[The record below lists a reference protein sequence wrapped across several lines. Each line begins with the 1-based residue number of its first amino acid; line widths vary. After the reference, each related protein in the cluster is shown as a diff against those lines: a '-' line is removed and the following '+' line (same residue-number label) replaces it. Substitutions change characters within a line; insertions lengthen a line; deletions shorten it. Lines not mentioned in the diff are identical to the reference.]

1 MSIAKCSKNYKLRY
15 KFRQRFRST
24 CPHWRLWPWLFYQFN
39 VSIQSGATR
48 ETQALQGPEDR
59 LLRWRSTRRLSTSRL
74 QIILFPITRTARVRE
89 CITGII
95 DRKGTCA
102 CALRSFGQFPQI
114 SPHFGLLEL
123 GNYKPGLSVLPC
135 NYAGPG
141 RNCRSWILL
150 LWCTELMPASGLPC
164 SHYWVID
171 PNLSAEMLFWCTYP
185 KIKSGT

>member
-1 MSIAKCSKNYKLRY
+1 MSE
-15 KFRQRFRST
+15 
-24 CPHWRLWPWLFYQFN
+24 WRN
-39 VSIQSGATR
+39 
-48 ETQALQGPEDR
+48 QGNTSSPESRGQTPDSSR
-59 LLRWRSTRRLSTSRL
+59 RWRSTRRPSTFRL

-123 GNYKPGLSVLPC
+123 GNYKPGLSILPC

-150 LWCTELMPASGLPC
+150 VWCTELMPASGLPC

-171 PNLSAEMLFWCTYP
+171 PKLECWNAVLVHLSEN
-185 KIKSGT
+185 

>member
-1 MSIAKCSKNYKLRY
+1 MSHINFCDHDY
-15 KFRQRFRST
+15 ST
-24 CPHWRLWPWLFYQFN
+24 SSMFQC
-39 VSIQSGATR
+39 QSGATR
-48 ETQALQGPEDR
+48 ETQALQSPEDR
-59 LLRWRSTRRLSTSRL
+59 LLTAAGDEEVHDVFPLSVF
-74 QIILFPITRTARVRE
+74 IVLFPITRTARVRE

-123 GNYKPGLSVLPC
+123 GNYKPGLSILPC

-150 LWCTELMPASGLPC
+150 VWCTELMPASGLPC
-164 SHYWVID
+164 SHYLVID
-171 PNLSAEMLFWCTYP
+171 PNLEC
-185 KIKSGT
+185 